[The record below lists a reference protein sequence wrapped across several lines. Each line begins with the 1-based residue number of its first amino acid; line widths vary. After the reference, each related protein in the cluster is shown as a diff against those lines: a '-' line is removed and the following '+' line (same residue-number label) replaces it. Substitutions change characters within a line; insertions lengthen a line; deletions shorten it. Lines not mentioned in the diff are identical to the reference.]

1 MNFLDYRFSNK
12 PLAAMAIGTARL
24 PDRETT
30 AEIIQACVELGVL
43 YIDTAPLY
51 RYQSKEENA
60 ERWVGE
66 AIRGLRDKVILSA
79 KCSPGDGWE
88 GVGEFSPA
96 RGQSV
101 TTADDFWHMVEQS
114 LTYLQVDHFDCYQLW
129 AIHSPL
135 QFDTAFRKGGW
146 MEAAM
151 QAKEQGVFR
160 HLGVTG
166 HDKSAEIRRWI
177 DTGCF
182 EMITI
187 PFHLLDLSRLE
198 GVRYAH
204 EKGTP
209 VVAMNPLGGGLLG
222 AESPEIAHTMADFEV
237 TSTADLALRFVTAF
251 PGVTALCGLSTVQ
264 QVTDNAA
271 SLSKPRWSEE
281 RREEVARRMEGL
293 RARAGRMCTS
303 CGYCLPC
310 DQGIPIPELLK
321 LYNCSQV
328 LGLETA
334 RAELTGLLQFLQE
347 HDRSPDRCVECGVC
361 ERRCPNGLP
370 IRSLLA
376 EVLTTL
382 VQPRIAERRIPAAAT
397 RDG

>member
-1 MNFLDYRFSNK
+1 MNLLSYRFNDK
-12 PLAAMAIGTARL
+12 PLAAMALGTSRL

-30 AEIIQACVELGVL
+30 AEIIRACVELGTL

-51 RYQSKEENA
+51 RYESKDENA

-66 AIRGLRDKVILSA
+66 AIQGLRDKVILSA

-88 GVGEFSPA
+88 GVGEFNHV

-101 TTADDFWHMVEQS
+101 TTADDLWRMLEQS

-129 AIHSPL
+129 GVHAPV
-135 QFDTAFRKGGW
+135 QFEAAFRKGGW

-160 HLGVTG
+160 HLGITG
-166 HDKSAEIRRWI
+166 HDKAAEIRRWL

-182 EMITI
+182 EMITV

-204 EKGTP
+204 EKGVP

-222 AESPEIAHTMADFEV
+222 ADSPETMRTMADFGV
-237 TSTADLALRFVTAF
+237 TSAADLALRFVTAF
-251 PGVTALCGLSTVQ
+251 PGVAALCGLSTVQ
-264 QVTDNAA
+264 QVATNAA
-271 SLSKPRWSEE
+271 SLSKPRWSDTDRDEI
-281 RREEVARRMEGL
+281 ARRMEGL

-310 DQGIPIPELLK
+310 DQGLMIPEILK
-321 LYNCSQV
+321 LHNCSQV

-334 RAELTGLLQFLQE
+334 RTELIGLLQFLRE
-347 HDRSPDRCVECGVC
+347 YDKSPDSCTQCGKC
-361 ERRCPNGLP
+361 EQRCPNGLP
-370 IRSLLA
+370 IRALLA
-376 EVLTTL
+376 E
-382 VQPRIAERRIPAAAT
+382 AMAAV
-397 RDG
+397 G